1 MPKLERKRA
10 ARSMSEE
17 DGDDNVQVKKKAKA
31 TSVASSGGVASGKDN
46 EGNPFWELSRM
57 RRVGVSK
64 FRNNTLINIREYYE
78 NDGELKPGK
87 KGISLSIEQ
96 YKALLK
102 AIPAINAELRS
113 QGQPV
118 DDVAAGEEGA
128 EAAEKLPKKKKA
140 KSPVKKA
147 NIEATSD
154 EDSE

>member
-1 MPKLERKRA
+1 
-10 ARSMSEE
+10 
-17 DGDDNVQVKKKAKA
+17 
-31 TSVASSGGVASGKDN
+31 
-46 EGNPFWELSRM
+46 M

>member
-1 MPKLERKRA
+1 
-10 ARSMSEE
+10 
-17 DGDDNVQVKKKAKA
+17 
-31 TSVASSGGVASGKDN
+31 
-46 EGNPFWELSRM
+46 M

-78 NDGELKPGK
+78 QDGDIKPGK

-102 AIPAINAELRS
+102 AIPAINSELRS
-113 QGQPV
+113 QGQEI
-118 DDVAAGEEGA
+118 DDGAAGEDGE
-128 EAAEKLPKKKKA
+128 EAAEKLPKKKS